1 MEFGNWIILFL
12 QPNGL
17 TKPQKEGNESFQ
29 FLNLLGGKCEHGR
42 QKMDDDQE
50 SDPRLFSSTL
60 SKGLI
65 SHHYYDYFSIE
76 HHNKHKS
83 NSQVGINKLMF
94 NFNGDED
101 NLKVAEIFNF
111 TQDDLMTED
120 ILILDCHSI
129 IYVWVGH
136 EVTPS
141 QKTQALNIG
150 QVNTTLLSDISY

>member
-1 MEFGNWIILFL
+1 
-12 QPNGL
+12 
-17 TKPQKEGNESFQ
+17 
-29 FLNLLGGKCEHGR
+29 
-42 QKMDDDQE
+42 
-50 SDPRLFSSTL
+50 
-60 SKGLI
+60 
-65 SHHYYDYFSIE
+65 
-76 HHNKHKS
+76 
-83 NSQVGINKLMF
+83 MF